1 MLHLA
6 SNTSLSSLSRFEP
19 GDVQPNAID
28 LRVESIHRMKDNTF
42 TINEED
48 KLHRG
53 SEPVKID
60 KDDNYHLEVGTY
72 EIIMAG
78 LINLGPEEAGFV
90 ITRSTL
96 NRNGLFITSG
106 LYDSGYNGVMA
117 GALHVTG
124 GDAIIKKGTRVAQFL
139 LFKAESLMQY
149 DGDYGVG
156 KEHDNKYGTFY
167 DDEGDKPPMYYSANG
182 IEYEF
187 DDSGSLVEK
196 KKEE

>member
-60 KDDNYHLEVGTY
+60 KDDNYYLEVGTY

-96 NRNGLFITSG
+96 NRNGLFITSA

-124 GDAIIKKGTRVAQFL
+124 GDAIIKKGTRAVSYTHL
-139 LFKAESLMQY
+139 TLPTTPY
-149 DGDYGVG
+149 V
-156 KEHDNKYGTFY
+156 
-167 DDEGDKPPMYYSANG
+167 
-182 IEYEF
+182 
-187 DDSGSLVEK
+187 
-196 KKEE
+196 